1 MCAPNVMFTI
11 DISREDHL
19 VIACAGEPALNDY
32 MAGVALIADLVAR
45 EGMRRVLVDLSGI
58 PYATEDE
65 DRLELARV
73 AAVRLKG
80 VRVALVVDAPWLLQE
95 PEIFANEIGLQT
107 QMFRDRAEA
116 HAWLAHDAR

>member
-1 MCAPNVMFTI
+1 MFTI
-11 DISREDHL
+11 DISRQDGVL
-19 VIACAGEPALNDY
+19 VLACAGEPLLGDY
-32 MAGVALIADLVAR
+32 MGGVALIADVVAR
-45 EGMRRVLVDLSGI
+45 EGLRRVLVDLSGI

-80 VRVALVVDAPWLLQE
+80 VRTAMVVDAPWLLQE

-116 HAWLAHDAR
+116 QAWLAQGAR